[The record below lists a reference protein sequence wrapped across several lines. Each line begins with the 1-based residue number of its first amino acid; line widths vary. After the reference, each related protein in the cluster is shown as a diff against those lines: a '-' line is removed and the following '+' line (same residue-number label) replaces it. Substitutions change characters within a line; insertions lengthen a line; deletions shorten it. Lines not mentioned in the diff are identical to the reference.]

1 MHALNFGACETY
13 SASRKDCRQSACNAL
28 TAVRHRNLPVFVKK
42 MHTQNVYAS
51 FFGNIVQ

>member
-28 TAVRHRNLPVFVKK
+28 TAVRHRNVPVFVKK